1 MNLAKEEPRMR
12 LAELNLNGKVAIV
25 TGGGQGIGKAISLSL
40 ARCGAAVC
48 VADVNP
54 LFAEEVASEIS
65 ALGQR
70 SATQAVDVTVSSQ
83 VARMVEETVHHFGR
97 IDILV
102 NNAGG
107 ATGPTF
113 GFGRVL
119 KITERDWDDT
129 FSANLKSVFLCSRA
143 AAPAMLEQKKGSIIN
158 MASITGQFPWA
169 GLPAYSA
176 AKAAVINLT
185 RSLAMEF
192 APHIRV
198 NAIAPGLIE
207 TPRTSKNRRPE
218 QLEKLLTNV
227 PLGRMGKPEEVADIA
242 VYLASDAAEWI
253 TGTIFDVNGGQVW
266 MTEGGRPNFRDAD
279 VKPEK

>member
-1 MNLAKEEPRMR
+1 MR
-12 LAELNLNGKVAIV
+12 LPELTLKGKVAIV
-25 TGGGQGIGKAISLSL
+25 TGGSQGIGKAISLAL

-48 VADVNP
+48 IADVNP
-54 LFAEEVASEIS
+54 ILGEDVAAQIRT
-65 ALGQR
+65 LGQQ
-70 SATQAVDVTVSSQ
+70 SITLPVDVTVSGQ
-83 VARMVEETVHHFGR
+83 VTQMVEEAIKNYGHV
-97 IDILV
+97 DILV

-113 GFGRVL
+113 GIGRVL
-119 KITERDWDDT
+119 KISERDWDDT
-129 FSANLKSVFLCSRA
+129 ITLNLKSVFLCSRA
-143 AAPAMLEQKKGSIIN
+143 VAKTMLEQKRGCIIN

-185 RSLAMEF
+185 QSLAMEF

-218 QLEKLLTNV
+218 QIEQLLTNV
-227 PLGRMGKPEEVADIA
+227 PLGRMGKPEEVADLA
-242 VYLASDAAEWI
+242 VYLASDVAEWI
-253 TGTIFDVNGGQVW
+253 TGTVVNLNGGQVW

-279 VKPEK
+279 IKVRK

>member
-1 MNLAKEEPRMR
+1 MR
-12 LAELNLNGKVAIV
+12 LSELTLDGKVAVV
-25 TGGGQGIGKAISLSL
+25 TGGGQGIGKAICLSL

-48 VADVNP
+48 VADIDP
-54 LFAEEVASEIS
+54 HHGEEVAGQIRAFGRRGT
-65 ALGQR
+65 ALP
-70 SATQAVDVTVSSQ
+70 VNVTVGQQ
-83 VARMVEETVHHFGR
+83 VTRMVEQVIDDFGH

-113 GFGRVL
+113 GIGRML
-119 KITERDWDDT
+119 KISERDWDDT
-129 FSANLKSVFLCSRA
+129 FTINLKSVFLCSRA
-143 AAPAMLEQKKGSIIN
+143 VAPIMLEQKKGSIIN

-185 RSLAMEF
+185 KSMAMEF
-192 APHIRV
+192 APSIRV

-218 QLEKLLTNV
+218 QLEQLLTNV
-227 PLGRMGKPEEVADIA
+227 PLWRMGKPEEVADIA

-253 TGTIFDVNGGQVW
+253 TGTVFDVNGGQVW
-266 MTEGGRPNFRDAD
+266 MTEGGRPNFRD
-279 VKPEK
+279 

>member
-1 MNLAKEEPRMR
+1 MR
-12 LAELNLNGKVAIV
+12 LMELTLKGKVAIV
-25 TGGGQGIGKAISLSL
+25 TGGSQGIGKAISLSL
-40 ARCGAAVC
+40 AQFGATVC
-48 VADVNP
+48 IADINLSLGEDVATQ
-54 LFAEEVASEIS
+54 IR

-70 SATQAVDVTVSSQ
+70 SMALEVDVTDRGQ
-83 VARMVEETVHHFGR
+83 VTQMAQRAIENFGH

-113 GFGRVL
+113 TIGRVL
-119 KITERDWDDT
+119 KISERDWDDT
-129 FSANLKSVFLCSRA
+129 VALNLKSVFLCTRA
-143 AAPAMLEQKKGSIIN
+143 VAKSMLEQKKGSIIN

-185 RSLAMEF
+185 QSLAMEF
-192 APHIRV
+192 APYIRV

-218 QLEKLLTNV
+218 QLEQLLSNV
-227 PLGRMGKPEEVADIA
+227 PLERMGKPEEVADET
-242 VYLASDAAEWI
+242 VYLASDVAEWV
-253 TGTIFDVNGGQVW
+253 TGTVINLTGGQVW
-266 MTEGGRPNFRDAD
+266 MAERGRPNFRDTNIKVD
-279 VKPEK
+279 K